1 MRQKILRLATWLRQ
15 GADAIA
21 AIMLAV
27 MFVSFLVTVLF
38 RYVLNLPAGWA
49 SELSTVMWIW
59 LVLFGAAFTL
69 RERDEIRF
77 DILYSNVRPSIRRVM
92 AMIFSIGIVSLFLIS
107 LPAVYDY
114 VTFMKVQ
121 NTSYLR
127 IRFDWLYSIYV
138 VFCVAIII
146 RYTWIGISAALGY
159 DPMADS
165 DNVEEE
171 RRG

>member
-1 MRQKILRLATWLRQ
+1 MREKILRLATWLRHA
-15 GADAIA
+15 ADAISA
-21 AIMLAV
+21 AMLAV

-49 SELSTVMWIW
+49 SELSTIMWIW

-77 DILYSNVRPSIRRVM
+77 DIFYSNVRPSIRRVM
-92 AMIFSIGIVSLFLIS
+92 TTIFSIGVVSLFLIS

-114 VTFMKVQ
+114 VTFMKIQ
-121 NTSYLR
+121 DTSYLH

-146 RYTWIGISAALGY
+146 RYTWTGIRTALGH
-159 DPMADS
+159 DPMAES
-165 DNVEEE
+165 DIIEEE
-171 RRG
+171 QRG